1 MTHALAEPVGTF
13 NLVCE
18 GAVLSNLARQAADS
32 CALPPAASR
41 QSRTTALYPAAIA
54 VDRHAPQAWRWE
66 CWVGTAR

>member
-13 NLVCE
+13 NVVRE
-18 GAVLSNLARQAADS
+18 AAVLSNLAPGADT
-32 CALPPAASR
+32 CALPPASR
-41 QSRTTALYPAAIA
+41 QSRTTALYPAASA